1 MKKLIKGIELIVK
14 KDCCLEDIK
23 SFREV
28 NFEEGEVLYFEE
40 YDGRFS
46 SDKVCVM
53 MDRDCNRYLCD
64 VNDID
69 ELFEVV

>member
-1 MKKLIKGIELIVK
+1 MKILIKGTELIVK
-14 KDCCLEDIK
+14 KDCCLGDIK

-40 YDGRFS
+40 YDSRFTS
-46 SDKVCVM
+46 NKVCVM
-53 MDRDCNRYLCD
+53 MDNNYNRYLCD